1 MLVGIDASRAFLRH
15 RTGIE
20 EYSYQVIR
28 HLRDVIPKGD
38 FVILYV
44 RKKISLSAV
53 IPSLSR
59 NLALMSGRSF
69 DFAQD
74 DKRRKFS
81 FFESPRMDFELPKN
95 WEVKGLWAPRFWTQI
110 RLSLEMLFHPPDTLF
125 VPAHTVPVI
134 HPARNAT
141 FLNSGIAQC
150 LRKFFHKFSSCPFEH
165 SVAGGPRKT
174 VVTVHGLEYEMFPK
188 AYSFWE
194 RLYMRLSIRFSVR
207 VADRIVAVSE
217 NTKRDLMR
225 LYGVPEEKIAV
236 IYEGYSR
243 SDKMQDARCRMQK
256 DAKPYMLFIGRLEE
270 RKNAVRI
277 IEAFGILKEKYHI
290 PHELMLAGKPGFGCE
305 KIRFKIRNSK
315 YEIREIGY
323 VNEEEKWELLK
334 NSDVFLFPT
343 LYEGFGLPVLEAQA
357 VGVPVVASKTSS
369 LPEVGGKGAL
379 YADPLSP
386 EDIAEQT
393 WKLLSEK
400 DVRDGI
406 IAAGFEN
413 VRRFDWKKCS
423 EEITG
428 LLG

>member
-1 MLVGIDASRAFLRH
+1 MLVGIDASRAFLHR

-28 HLRDVIPKGD
+28 HLRDAIPKGD

-110 RLSLEMLFHPPDTLF
+110 RLSLEMLFHSPDVLF

-134 HPARNAT
+134 HP
-141 FLNSGIAQC
+141 
-150 LRKFFHKFSSCPFEH
+150 K
-165 SVAGGPRKT
+165 KT

-217 NTKRDLMR
+217 NTKRDLTR
-225 LYGVPEEKIAV
+225 LYGVPEERIAV
-236 IYEGYSR
+236 IYEGVSLEIPN
-243 SDKMQDARCRMQK
+243 SKFQGNQ
-256 DAKPYMLFIGRLEE
+256 KPYLLFIGRLEE
-270 RKNAVRI
+270 RKNIVRI

-290 PHELMLAGKPGFGCE
+290 PHELVLAGKPGHGYE
-305 KIRFKIRNSK
+305 NIRRKIQGARYKIR
-315 YEIREIGY
+315 ETGY
-323 VNEEEKWELLK
+323 VSEGEKRELLK
-334 NSDVFLFPT
+334 NADVFLFPT

-357 VGVPVVASKTSS
+357 AGVPVVASKTSS
-369 LPEVGGKGAL
+369 LPEVGGEGAL

-393 WKLLSEK
+393 WKFLSEK

-406 IAAGFEN
+406 MGAGLEN
-413 VRRFDWKKCS
+413 VRRFDWRKCS
-423 EEITG
+423 EKITG
-428 LLG
+428 LLR